1 MGLNLKFSGIS
12 STLNR
17 EEMKQIK
24 GGYMPPPGSSFC
36 SSGIP
41 CHGTG
46 TCFSYYVGQNEHCC
60 CSVDEGSNGGEDVC
74 SI

>member
-1 MGLNLKFSGIS
+1 MGLNLKFSGINS
-12 STLNR
+12 MLSR
-17 EEMKQIK
+17 DEMKEIK
-24 GGYMPPPGSSFC
+24 GGYAPPGGSFC

-46 TCFSYYVGQNEHCC
+46 TCFSYYVGQTEHCC
-60 CSVDEGSNGGEDVC
+60 CSVDQGSNGGAAAC